1 MRSPSA
7 SLLFVSSIVLL
18 SCTDSGTNPTPVANT
33 PAPVPKADT
42 TAAIDTTAKPP
53 VAGMVIGEAG
63 YVTSGSWKGYAWT
76 AAIGTGSLVTPA
88 DFKTVKAGQTKF
100 CAKGTVGKDPAY
112 GGVVMVGINLNQVSL
127 PPTGAVEPPIL
138 DYTPTG
144 TGIRYKVSN
153 PGATTL
159 RIQIQDKSG
168 TAAGRWCA
176 DISGETSGFLPW
188 EEFNTTC
195 WSPATGKS
203 YNKEPLKD
211 VSVVVPGKNTQDV
224 PAEFCVEQLS
234 EEP

>member
-7 SLLFVSSIVLL
+7 SMLFVSSLFLL
-18 SCTDSGTNPTPVANT
+18 SCTDSGTNPA
-33 PAPVPKADT
+33 PAGTSSVPVPKSDT
-42 TAAIDTTAKPP
+42 SVVVDTSTKLP
-53 VAGMVIGEAG
+53 VTGMVIGDAG
-63 YVTSGSWKGYAWT
+63 YVTSGNWKGYAWS
-76 AAIGTGSLVTPA
+76 AAIGTGSTVSPA

-144 TGIRYKVSN
+144 TGIRYKVTN

-203 YNKEPLKD
+203 YHKEPLKD
-211 VSVVVPGKNTQDV
+211 ASVVVPGKDVQDV
-224 PAEFCVEQLS
+224 AVDFCVEQLS